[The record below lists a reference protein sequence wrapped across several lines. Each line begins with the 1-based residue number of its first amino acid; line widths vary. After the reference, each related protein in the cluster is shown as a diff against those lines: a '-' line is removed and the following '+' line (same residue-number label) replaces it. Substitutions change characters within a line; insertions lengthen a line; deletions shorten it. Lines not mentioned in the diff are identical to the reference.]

1 MNFSFT
7 MCLRT
12 LFACLLL
19 TVTAY
24 PIVAQQAP
32 EVTIGFY
39 NVENLYDTIPSP
51 FGNDRD
57 YTPQGRLH
65 WDSTRYTAKLHNLAR
80 VLDALSLDVAG
91 LAEVESEQAVRD
103 LVITLRTDYN
113 YIHRT
118 TSDRRGIDMAL
129 LYKGDKFVPE
139 RIRLVSSD
147 ASREFLY
154 VRGELLGRRIDL
166 IVCHLPSQLNTRAYR
181 DRTLTRLYNFADSLQ
196 NCDPAA
202 CPVIMGDFNA
212 DPTDRIM
219 RRRMLTDMPASG
231 RAFLFT
237 PMLRL
242 AREGLGSYAYD
253 GRWRMYDNL
262 FLSSKMLGGAQF
274 RYVDCGVFIQ
284 PWMLDYDN
292 PRRRGYPLRTFAEG
306 TYRNGYSD
314 HLPVFVRLALP
325 TTK

>member
-1 MNFSFT
+1 

-113 YIHRT
+113 YFARS
-118 TSDRRGIDMAL
+118 TS
-129 LYKGDKFVPE
+129 
-139 RIRLVSSD
+139 
-147 ASREFLY
+147 
-154 VRGELLGRRIDL
+154 
-166 IVCHLPSQLNTRAYR
+166 T
-181 DRTLTRLYNFADSLQ
+181 
-196 NCDPAA
+196 
-202 CPVIMGDFNA
+202 
-212 DPTDRIM
+212 
-219 RRRMLTDMPASG
+219 
-231 RAFLFT
+231 
-237 PMLRL
+237 
-242 AREGLGSYAYD
+242 
-253 GRWRMYDNL
+253 W
-262 FLSSKMLGGAQF
+262 
-274 RYVDCGVFIQ
+274 
-284 PWMLDYDN
+284 
-292 PRRRGYPLRTFAEG
+292 
-306 TYRNGYSD
+306 SD
-314 HLPVFVRLALP
+314 HRRLMNLCETIDAVAPVLDKIHKNGKTQNTIFESSGHYNSIHDVMLESMDECKKRKDGWILLSDVGNNLSKKGVKYEGKLCDICKNLGFEMRTEYTP
-325 TTK
+325 GTNTGCQIYFIR